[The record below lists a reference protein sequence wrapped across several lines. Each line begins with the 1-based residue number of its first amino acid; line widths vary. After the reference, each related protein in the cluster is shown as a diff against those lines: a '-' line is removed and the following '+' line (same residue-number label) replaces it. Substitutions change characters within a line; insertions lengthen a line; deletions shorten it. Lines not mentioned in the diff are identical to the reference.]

1 MMARDHLERAPSR
14 DDIDRMPRTE
24 IGKSNWTDEQRAEFL
39 RRRRGRNWL
48 LLAALAAFSIM
59 IYGIAVVKL
68 HEYGQMW

>member
-1 MMARDHLERAPSR
+1 MMA
-14 DDIDRMPRTE
+14 DRMPRTE
-24 IGKSNWTDEQRAEFL
+24 IGRSNWTDEQRAEFL

-48 LLAALAAFSIM
+48 LLIALGALSVM